1 MAFSNK
7 WLDTTMLYINLAEQ
21 NVENNYIF
29 YDYLD
34 VKLTILDGKQ
44 STKMEKFHGSEYWI
58 YKNVI
63 IKNQKMCQKK
73 FYFKDIFAFQYDN
86 NCIQG
91 YYHT

>member
-7 WLDTTMLYINLAEQ
+7 WLDTTMFYVNLAEQ

-44 STKMEKFHGSEYWI
+44 STKMEKFHGSKY
-58 YKNVI
+58 
-63 IKNQKMCQKK
+63 
-73 FYFKDIFAFQYDN
+73 
-86 NCIQG
+86 
-91 YYHT
+91 